1 MADIS
6 DRLSRSMTS
15 YRAKVSI
22 TPLPITASAV
32 IGISSRRK
40 HRYWA
45 ERTVESWAIRTSA
58 NRFRMS
64 PTTTKNIACSRQ
76 SVFHALIDIHQ
87 FCNLSRRKHR
97 CWSERTVSILLCSQ
111 QDWADLDY
119 CCHGEKYR
127 LLCAE
132 QSLKLTVLCL
142 SSIYKRTV
150 IPFWEHTKAPEGRP

>member
-1 MADIS
+1 MADVS

-45 ERTVESWAIRTSA
+45 ERTVESCAIRTSA

-64 PTTTKNIACSRQ
+64 PTTTKNIACSVQ
-76 SVFHALIDIHQ
+76 SVFHASIDIHH

-97 CWSERTVSILLCSQ
+97 CWAERNCRIVSNFEQVQIGSEWSRPRRKISSTLGRAKL
-111 QDWADLDY
+111 
-119 CCHGEKYR
+119 KTN
-127 LLCAE
+127 
-132 QSLKLTVLCL
+132 SLMLI
-142 SSIYKRTV
+142 IYL
-150 IPFWEHTKAPEGRP
+150 

>member
-1 MADIS
+1 MADVS

-40 HRYWA
+40 HRYWT

-64 PTTTKNIACSRQ
+64 PTTTKNIACSVQ
-76 SVFHALIDIHQ
+76 SVFHALIDIHH

-97 CWSERTVSILLCSQ
+97 YWAERTVGTLLCFQ
-111 QDWADLDY
+111 QDWEDLDNY
-119 CCHGEKYR
+119 YHGEKYR

-132 QSLKLTVLCL
+132 QSIKLTVLCL
-142 SSIYKRTV
+142 SFSYKRTV
-150 IPFWEHTKAPEGRP
+150 ISFWEHTKAPEGRP